1 MNAKR
6 ATRDVRSRRHH
17 AGFTLIEIMAV
28 VLIIGFLTGM
38 VGIAVFNQVDKARV
52 QAAQAQLANFESLL
66 ELYRMDNARFPSSEQ
81 GLDALIHPASV
92 EPQPRN
98 FPPGGYLNKQLLP
111 VDPWG
116 NEYQYASPGECN
128 PQSFDLW
135 SWGADGKQG
144 GEGLDAE
151 VGNCVDAETLAARA
165 GA

>member
-1 MNAKR
+1 MNAR
-6 ATRDVRSRRHH
+6 HGNCEICQRRRN

-52 QAAQAQLANFESLL
+52 QAAQTQLSNFESLL
-66 ELYRMDNARFPSSEQ
+66 ELYRMDNARFPNTDQ
-81 GLDALIHPASV
+81 GLDALIHASTV
-92 EPQPRN
+92 APQPRN

-111 VDPWG
+111 PDPWG
-116 NEYQYASPGECN
+116 NDYQYASPGECN
-128 PQSFDLW
+128 PQSYDLW

-144 GEGLDAE
+144 GEDLDTDI
-151 VGNCVDAETLAARA
+151 GNCVDAETLAARA